1 MDNTFGEKSRQNF
14 RIEIENKNTIIKEIT
29 DFDLEQTLECG
40 QCFRF
45 YKQDEEDY
53 VVVAFN
59 KLLHIKQS
67 GNQLIFFNTEKP
79 DVENIWIPYF
89 DLERDYNEIKSF
101 LLKKDSKLEEAIKHA
116 KDVATKKYRQAMLH
130 RANAEDEKLDRC
142 IECMKE
148 HEQLAEWLEEL
159 KELREYKK
167 KMKAQFL
174 DDIENPLEPIKL
186 SSALESE
193 IFKYEYRKEY
203 GPQRIT
209 PLDYTIIYA
218 LKHCLEEQ
226 LKGVE

>member
-1 MDNTFGEKSRQNF
+1 MN
-14 RIEIENKNTIIKEIT
+14 
-29 DFDLEQTLECG
+29 
-40 QCFRF
+40 
-45 YKQDEEDY
+45 
-53 VVVAFN
+53 
-59 KLLHIKQS
+59 
-67 GNQLIFFNTEKP
+67 
-79 DVENIWIPYF
+79 
-89 DLERDYNEIKSF
+89 
-101 LLKKDSKLEEAIKHA
+101 LEEAIKHA
-116 KDVATKKYRQAMLH
+116 KDIATNKYNEGFLCH
-130 RANAEDEKLDRC
+130 ANPDDEELDRC
-142 IECMKE
+142 IKCARE